1 MNKAIAK
8 AGERLDQI
16 IYSNYG
22 TLEVF
27 EQVLE
32 VNPHLLKKEILEIE
46 DIVYLPNVVLEKVKK
61 EDVLW

>member
-8 AGERLDQI
+8 TSERLDQI

-27 EQVLE
+27 GQVLE
-32 VNPHLLKKEILEIE
+32 ANPHLLKKEILEIG

>member
-8 AGERLDQI
+8 TGERLDQI

-22 TLEVF
+22 TLEAF

-32 VNPHLLKKEILEIE
+32 ANPHLLKKEILEIG

>member
-1 MNKAIAK
+1 MNKTIAK
-8 AGERLDQI
+8 TGERLDQI

-27 EQVLE
+27 GQVLE
-32 VNPHLLKKEILEIE
+32 VNPHLLKKEILEIG